1 MNRILQEGKC
11 RGLSK
16 VDHEKW
22 QEVALVD
29 ISYEVLDQANK
40 TMNYKDIF
48 KEAASWKG
56 LTDEELLELLP
67 QVFTEMNLDGRFL
80 CMSPS
85 EWGLKKWYTTEQVE
99 ESIEALARSKGI
111 DDNDDDYGFDDEEVD
126 EDFTEVDEDFDAEI
140 EDEDLDV
147 EEDEED
153 VELDEEA
160 DEDLSDEF
168 EDEED
173 ADYDVDAVDEEE
185 EEYLEDDDLDDDSE
199 KDD

>member
-111 DDNDDDYGFDDEEVD
+111 DDNDDDYGFEDE
-126 EDFTEVDEDFDAEI
+126 EVDEDFDAEI

>member
-1 MNRILQEGKC
+1 M
-11 RGLSK
+11 SK

-40 TMNYKDIF
+40 TMNYQDIF
-48 KEAASWKG
+48 KEAARWKG

-111 DDNDDDYGFDDEEVD
+111 DDSDDDYGFDDEEVD
-126 EDFTEVDEDFDAEI
+126 DDFTEEDEDFDGDIDEEDLEVDEDEEEEVDLDE
-140 EDEDLDV
+140 ETDEDLDEEFEE
-147 EEDEED
+147 EED
-153 VELDEEA
+153 
-160 DEDLSDEF
+160 SEF
-168 EDEED
+168 DGD
-173 ADYDVDAVDEEE
+173 AGDEE
-185 EEYLEDDDLDDDSE
+185 EEYLEEDDLDDDSE